1 MKRSGFG
8 RAAAVKR
15 PRFRDEGFS
24 GKEAIRVTREHKL
37 ALIIGFSLVLVV
49 GVLISDHFSRA
60 RVDQMATV
68 TDDGPSNLGSGLDG
82 LKAVAVP
89 QTALVATRGGTLF
102 SNPETPLPP
111 VDEPPPTRST
121 EIVLGVGNPFAKGT
135 PEMSATDSG
144 IQEPSVPQN
153 PQAGAVRAVNPDL
166 ARGQGGMSGEPIPGF
181 TPEPQG
187 APMPPKEEVINGVP
201 RSMLTRHDVKDGESV
216 YRIAAEKYGDGN
228 LWTKLR
234 DFNPGK
240 IAANGSMRAGVTLLC
255 PPKEYM
261 LGKPLPTGM
270 PQTTPTGKP
279 AATPATAV
287 ATGKT
292 GAKPEPAKSEPKPE
306 AKATKTE
313 KTTKVGTYKVQ
324 RGDHLGEIAAKTL
337 GSSKRANE
345 IYELNKDLMSDEDS
359 LTVGMTLKL
368 PTR

>member
-1 MKRSGFG
+1 M
-8 RAAAVKR
+8 
-15 PRFRDEGFS
+15 
-24 GKEAIRVTREHKL
+24 TREHKL

-68 TDDGPSNLGSGLDG
+68 TEDGPSNFGSGLDG
-82 LKAVAVP
+82 LKAVTVP
-89 QTALVATRGGTLF
+89 QTTLAASRGATLF
-102 SNPETPLPP
+102 SNPEAQLPP
-111 VDEPPPTRST
+111 VDEPQPNRST
-121 EIVLGVGNPFAKGT
+121 EITLGMGNPFAGIS
-135 PEMSATDSG
+135 PAINATEPG
-144 IQEPSVPQN
+144 ISEAAVSPT

-166 ARGQGGMSGEPIPGF
+166 SHGQGGMGGDSIPGF
-181 TPEPQG
+181 TPEP
-187 APMPPKEEVINGVP
+187 PVTVPVTPKEEVINGVP

-261 LGKPLPTGM
+261 LGKPLPTAL
-270 PQTTPTGKP
+270 PPVTPTGKP
-279 AATPATAV
+279 AIPSPTTV
-287 ATGKT
+287 VNGKT
-292 GAKPEPAKSEPKPE
+292 GGKVDSLKPEVKAAKPEKT
-306 AKATKTE
+306 AKA
-313 KTTKVGTYKVQ
+313 GTYKVQ
-324 RGDHLGEIAAKTL
+324 RGDHLGEIAARTL

>member
-1 MKRSGFG
+1 M
-8 RAAAVKR
+8 
-15 PRFRDEGFS
+15 
-24 GKEAIRVTREHKL
+24 TREHKL

-68 TDDGPSNLGSGLDG
+68 TEDGPSNFGSGLDG
-82 LKAVAVP
+82 LRAVTVP
-89 QTALVATRGGTLF
+89 QTTIASSRGATLF
-102 SNPETPLPP
+102 SNPEVQLPP
-111 VDEPPPTRST
+111 VDEPQPTRPT
-121 EIVLGVGNPFAKGT
+121 EITLGMGNPFANI
-135 PEMSATDSG
+135 PAAINSPDPNIA
-144 IQEPSVPQN
+144 EPGVAPA
-153 PQAGAVRAVNPDL
+153 PHAGAVRAVNPEL
-166 ARGQGGMSGEPIPGF
+166 MRGQGVQGGMGGEPIPGF
-181 TPEPQG
+181 TPEP
-187 APMPPKEEVINGVP
+187 PVTVPVTPKEEVINGVP

-240 IAANGSMRAGVTLLC
+240 IASNGSMRAGVTLLC

-261 LGKPLPTGM
+261 LGKPLPTGV
-270 PQTTPTGKP
+270 PQAIPTGKP
-279 AATPATAV
+279 AIPVPTAV
-287 ATGKT
+287 VNGKT
-292 GAKPEPAKSEPKPE
+292 GGKVDAVKPETKAPKG
-306 AKATKTE
+306 E
-313 KTTKVGTYKVQ
+313 KTTKTGTYKVQ
-324 RGDHLGEIAAKTL
+324 RGDLLGEIAAKTL